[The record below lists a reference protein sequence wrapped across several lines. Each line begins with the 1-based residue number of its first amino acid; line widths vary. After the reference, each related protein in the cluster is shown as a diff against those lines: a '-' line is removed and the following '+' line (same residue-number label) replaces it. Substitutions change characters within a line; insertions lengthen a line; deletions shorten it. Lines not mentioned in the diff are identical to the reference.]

1 MLLHLPCAKFR
12 TTLKPCKIRLVVNS
26 VWSPSVKTGT
36 QVSRW
41 FDIDCSTP
49 SSTILLCLILT
60 DLDIMWFI
68 AWRAICTH
76 ALGHART
83 CGLECT
89 IPLDHLLG
97 FIMCFHVQSIVQSTS
112 WGGFSAIPA
121 GLIIHS
127 RLWEA
132 LVSAT
137 SLHIL
142 CLALTAEARLLRRDQ
157 GAEKHGYFWKKVM
170 LSCCQTS
177 REVLKRWGIAR
188 DLLVYWNIRAAA
200 ATTKKNNVKMHG
212 LIIKGAV
219 FKIILLLHSCST
231 KTNRCR
237 NKLCLGYKGQNID
250 D

>member
-1 MLLHLPCAKFR
+1 M
-12 TTLKPCKIRLVVNS
+12 
-26 VWSPSVKTGT
+26 
-36 QVSRW
+36 
-41 FDIDCSTP
+41 FDFD
-49 SSTILLCLILT
+49 
-60 DLDIMWFI
+60 W
-68 AWRAICTH
+68 
-76 ALGHART
+76 LGHNVIHGTARNLHT
-83 CGLECT
+83 RTRTRAHMRTWMYDPTGPLVGVYNVFSRSKHCT
-89 IPLDHLLG
+89 VDVL
-97 FIMCFHVQSIVQSTS
+97 
-112 WGGFSAIPA
+112 GGFSAIPA